1 VPDGFSN
8 IEFVRHFSV
17 YRGGLLVNK
26 QGVIYM
32 KRFILAASLAAV
44 SAVGVFAQAAV
55 DDYKK
60 GEFYVGYS
68 NGQVDTGFDSGN
80 TVGSFFRDRA
90 NFNGVNVSGVYNFN
104 RYLGAKGDF
113 SATFNKTQFNEPF
126 LPAGTTTPSN
136 VTFNTKNSLYN
147 LVGGVQVKDNAN
159 SGVFKPFAHAMVGL
173 AHVRTKVSD
182 VTCTPS
188 TPCPF
193 VNQTFSDNGLS
204 GVLGGG
210 LDLRLN
216 NRIQIRAIQLD
227 YNPVRANGQT
237 DNNLR
242 IGAGIVF

>member
-1 VPDGFSN
+1 
-8 IEFVRHFSV
+8 
-17 YRGGLLVNK
+17 
-26 QGVIYM
+26 M
-32 KRFILAASLAAV
+32 KKFILAASLAAL
-44 SAVGVFAQAAV
+44 SAVGALAQTAV

-68 NGQVDTGFDSGN
+68 NGQVDTGLDSGN
-80 TVGSFFRDRA
+80 SVNSFFRDRA

-104 RYLGAKGDF
+104 RYVGAKGDF
-113 SATFNKTQFNEPF
+113 SATFNNTRFSEAIVIPG
-126 LPAGTTTPSN
+126 GTTTST
-136 VTFNTKNSLYN
+136 VSFNTKNSLYN

-173 AHVRTKVSD
+173 AHVRTKVTD
-182 VTCTPS
+182 ATCSPA
-188 TPCPF
+188 TPCP
-193 VNQTFSDNGLS
+193 VINESFSDNGLS
-204 GVLGGG
+204 GVFGGG

-216 NRIQIRAIQLD
+216 NRIQIRAIQVD